1 MTKRDFFILIIKLFG
16 LYMIASS
23 LFNWLVFNLSFAM
36 NDTNMLSI
44 LWMIGALAIM
54 VGLLVLLIFKSDK
67 VVNLLKLD
75 KNFDDERVEIGNLNP
90 ISIAKLALIIIGGL
104 MVLNNIPLFLSQML
118 FALKRDSMGTV
129 FQPNDFTNLVTI
141 GIKILVG
148 FLILTN
154 TNGLSKLLK
163 LNEKAK

>member
-1 MTKRDFFILIIKLFG
+1 MTKRDLFILIIKLFG

-23 LFNWLVFNLSFAM
+23 LFNWLVFNFSFAM

-54 VGLLVLLIFKSDK
+54 LGLLVLLIFKSDK

-90 ISIAKLALIIIGGL
+90 ISIAKLALVIIGGL

-129 FQPNDFTNLVTI
+129 FQPNSYTNLVSI
-141 GIKILVG
+141 GIKILIG

-154 TNGLSKLLK
+154 TNSLSKFLK
-163 LNEKAK
+163 LSEKDK